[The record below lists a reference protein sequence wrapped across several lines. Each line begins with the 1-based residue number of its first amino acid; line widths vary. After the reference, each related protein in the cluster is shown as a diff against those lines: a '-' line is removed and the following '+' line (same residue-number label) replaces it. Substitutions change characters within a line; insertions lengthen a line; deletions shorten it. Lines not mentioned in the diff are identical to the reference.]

1 MIFSKTVDLA
11 QEIIGYTK
19 TTDGGM
25 YINIRSG
32 YNYPDP
38 AAPRTLAADGETL
51 IDTQK
56 FVLIAD
62 KTVHLNQ
69 AEVRELENG
78 SVSRGQT
85 LGEALA
91 QALASLMILK
101 GEIVQ

>member
-1 MIFSKTVDLA
+1 MIFNKTVDLA

-19 TTDGGM
+19 TTEGSM
-25 YINIRSG
+25 YVNIRSG

-38 AAPRTLAADGETL
+38 AAPKTLAADGETI

-69 AEVRELENG
+69 AEVQELEKV
-78 SVSRGQT
+78 SVSPGQT
-85 LGEALA
+85 IGEAIA
-91 QALASLMILK
+91 QGLASLMILK
-101 GEIVQ
+101 SEIVQ

>member
-1 MIFSKTVDLA
+1 MIFNKTVDLT

-25 YINIRSG
+25 YVNIRSG

-38 AAPRTLAADGETL
+38 TAPKTLAADGETL

-69 AEVRELENG
+69 TEVQELEKV
-78 SVSRGQT
+78 SVTPGQT
-85 LGEALA
+85 IGEAIA

-101 GEIVQ
+101 SEIVQ